1 LDTLKKGPFFC
12 PKNGVHHTMG
22 VNGLTALLFGRL
34 FDRIGLKS
42 VIKYMAGLTIG
53 SGSSYRATV
62 SIGPSRGEL
71 K

>member
-1 LDTLKKGPFFC
+1 
-12 PKNGVHHTMG
+12 MG
-22 VNGLTALLFGRL
+22 VNGLTASCFGRL

-53 SGSSYRATV
+53 SGSSYWATV